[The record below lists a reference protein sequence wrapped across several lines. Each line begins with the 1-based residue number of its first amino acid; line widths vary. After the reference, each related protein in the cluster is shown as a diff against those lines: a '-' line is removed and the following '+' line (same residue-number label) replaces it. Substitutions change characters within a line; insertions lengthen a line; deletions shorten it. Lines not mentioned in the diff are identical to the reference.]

1 MINSMQM
8 LTVIKDT
15 LENMG
20 AKYAGQNAMLLVYRT
35 GLVESK
41 YQYIMQK
48 GGNNIARGF
57 WQCEPWVA
65 VSLCNDYLKYRE
77 SLMKKVA
84 DICYLDWKYFTNP
97 KEEDWRQILTTN
109 LTAGIV
115 ACRLHYW
122 RVPKPM
128 PKTLD
133 EQAEYWKRWYNTSKG
148 SGTEEHF
155 KEIVMKY
162 G

>member
-8 LTVIKDT
+8 LSVVKDT
-15 LENMG
+15 LEKMG

-48 GGNNIARGF
+48 GGSNIARGF

-77 SLMKKVA
+77 PLMKKVA
-84 DICYLDWKYFTNP
+84 DICYLDWKYFLNP
-97 KEEDWRQILTTN
+97 KEEDWREILTTN
-109 LTAGIV
+109 LIAGIV

-133 EQAEYWKRWYNTSKG
+133 EQAAYWKRWYNTTKG
-148 SGTEEHF
+148 AGTEEHF
-155 KEIVMKY
+155 KELVIKY

>member
-1 MINSMQM
+1 MQM
-8 LTVIKDT
+8 LSVVKDT
-15 LENMG
+15 LEKMG

-48 GGNNIARGF
+48 GGSNIARGF

-65 VSLCNDYLKYRE
+65 VSLCNDYLKYRL

-133 EQAEYWKRWYNTSKG
+133 EQAEYWKRWYNTTKG
-148 SGTEEHF
+148 AGTEEHF
-155 KEIVMKY
+155 KELVIKY

>member
-97 KEEDWRQILTTN
+97 KEEDWGEILTTN

-148 SGTEEHF
+148 AGTEEHF
-155 KEIVMKY
+155 KKIVMKY

>member
-8 LTVIKDT
+8 LTVVKDT
-15 LENMG
+15 LEDMG
-20 AKYAGQNAMLLVYRT
+20 AKYAGQYAMLLVYRT

-41 YQYIMQK
+41 YKYIMQK
-48 GGNNIARGF
+48 GGDNIARGF

-77 SLMKKVA
+77 PLMKKVA

-148 SGTEEHF
+148 AGTEEHF
-155 KEIVMKY
+155 KQIVMKY

>member
-8 LTVIKDT
+8 LTVIKAT

-84 DICYLDWKYFTNP
+84 DICFLDWKYFTNP
-97 KEEDWRQILTTN
+97 KEKDWRQILTTN

>member
-8 LTVIKDT
+8 LSVVKDT
-15 LENMG
+15 LEKMG

-48 GGNNIARGF
+48 GGSNIARGF

-77 SLMKKVA
+77 PLMKKVA
-84 DICYLDWKYFTNP
+84 DICYLDWKYFLNP
-97 KEEDWRQILTTN
+97 KEEDWREILTTN
-109 LTAGIV
+109 LIAGIV

-133 EQAEYWKRWYNTSKG
+133 EQAEYWKRWYNTTKG
-148 SGTEEHF
+148 AGTEEHF
-155 KEIVMKY
+155 KELVIKY

>member
-8 LTVIKDT
+8 LTVVKDT
-15 LENMG
+15 LEDMG
-20 AKYAGQNAMLLVYRT
+20 AKYAGQYAMLLVYRT

-41 YQYIMQK
+41 YKYIMQK
-48 GGNNIARGF
+48 GGDNIARGF

-148 SGTEEHF
+148 AGTEEHF

>member
-97 KEEDWRQILTTN
+97 KEKDWRQILTTN

>member
-8 LTVIKDT
+8 LSVVKDT
-15 LENMG
+15 LEKMG

-48 GGNNIARGF
+48 GGSNIARGF

-65 VSLCNDYLKYRE
+65 VSLCNDYLKYRL

-133 EQAEYWKRWYNTSKG
+133 EQAEYWKRWYNTTKG
-148 SGTEEHF
+148 AGTEEHF
-155 KEIVMKY
+155 KELVIKY

>member
-8 LTVIKDT
+8 LSVVKDT
-15 LENMG
+15 LEKMG

-133 EQAEYWKRWYNTSKG
+133 EQAEYWKRWYNTAKG
-148 SGTEEHF
+148 AGTEEHF
-155 KEIVMKY
+155 KELVIKY